1 MRTTSAPS
9 PISWAIS
16 TCRSTARPSLWP
28 WWSAAWKNTSWRKSP
43 ACITVKPKQ
52 IVEIG
57 PFKIEFIHVTH
68 SIVSAVALAITTPLG
83 VIIHTGD
90 FKVDPTPTDNELFDL
105 HTLADYGK
113 RGVLLLLSD
122 STNSDRPGYTES
134 ERAVRPRME
143 EIFNRAERRV
153 VVSCFSSSIHRIQL
167 VLDLAQECGRRV
179 AVIGRSMVSV
189 TEIAHSLGLLDIPD
203 GILLRPQDAMGVAA
217 DKVTF
222 LISGTQGE
230 PMSALSRVAV
240 DNHKHV
246 SVEKGDTVVLSSR
259 IIPGNEKAIFR
270 MIDHMARRG
279 ADVLYGSMN
288 PPLHVSGH
296 ASVEEMKLVLNLVRP
311 RYFMPIHGE
320 FRQLSKH
327 ARLAEHLRFAG
338 LEESFIMESGEIL
351 EIDHHG
357 ARKAGKVPVGHVCI
371 DSGSVDDVVQDMV
384 IRDRRHL
391 SEDGIVLPIIAINRN
406 SGRMESLP
414 EIVSRGFNAGDG
426 VGVHRESPPVRGQN
440 SGRLESGGEDR
451 LGRHE
456 GKDPRGPEALHREG
470 DVAASADHAGDSG
483 SIAARYLEDAS
494 GFRGSAARLIVPADE
509 AGIAAALREASA
521 AGVPVTVAGGGTGV
535 TGGGVPLGG
544 WVLSV
549 EKLNRLEIHPGFAI
563 AGAGVPLRDLQ
574 AAAQRTGQFY
584 PPDPT
589 ENSAFLGGTISTNA
603 SGSRSFRFGAT
614 RRWVKCLR
622 VVLADG
628 RRLDLRR
635 GDALD
640 FDPGTDSAARCH
652 QEHRRLPL
660 AAGDGLA

>member
-1 MRTTSAPS
+1 MTDQKLQVVALGGLGEFGMNMTAIRYGNDIIVVDSGMMFPEPELLGVDLVMPDLTFLKENQEQVRALILTHGHEDHIGAVPYFLSDLDV
-9 PISWAIS
+9 PIYG
-16 TCRSTARPSLWP
+16 TAFTLALVERRLEEHELDQEPRL
-28 WWSAAWKNTSWRKSP
+28 N
-43 ACITVKPKQ
+43 IVKPKE
-52 IVEIG
+52 IIEIG
-57 PFKIEFIHVTH
+57 PFKIEFINVTH

-167 VLDLAQECGRRV
+167 VLDLAEEYGRSV

-189 TEIAHSLGLLDIPD
+189 TEIAHSLGLLSIPD
-203 GILLRPQDAMGVAA
+203 GILLRPQDAMNLAP
-217 DKVTF
+217 DKVAF

-246 SVEKGDTVVLSSR
+246 SVEQGDTVVLSSR

-338 LEESFIMESGEIL
+338 LEESFVMESGDLL
-351 EIDHHG
+351 EIDHRG
-357 ARKAGKVPVGHVCI
+357 ARKAGKVTVGRVCI
-371 DSGSVDDVVQDMV
+371 DSGSVDDVVQEVV

-391 SEDGIVLPIIAINRN
+391 SEDGIVLPIIAINRH
-406 SGRMESLP
+406 SGRIETLP
-414 EIVSRGFNAGDG
+414 EIVSRGFA
-426 VGVHRESPPVRGQN
+426 VAE
-440 SGRLESGGEDR
+440 E
-451 LGRHE
+451 
-456 GKDPRGPEALHREG
+456 GPEFLEKARQVVAKTLEG
-470 DVAASADHAGDSG
+470 SNQEEKTDWGVMKEKIRADLK
-483 SIAARYLEDAS
+483 RYIVKETSRRPLIMPVILE
-494 GFRGSAARLIVPADE
+494 V
-509 AGIAAALREASA
+509 
-521 AGVPVTVAGGGTGV
+521 
-535 TGGGVPLGG
+535 
-544 WVLSV
+544 
-549 EKLNRLEIHPGFAI
+549 
-563 AGAGVPLRDLQ
+563 
-574 AAAQRTGQFY
+574 
-584 PPDPT
+584 
-589 ENSAFLGGTISTNA
+589 
-603 SGSRSFRFGAT
+603 
-614 RRWVKCLR
+614 
-622 VVLADG
+622 
-628 RRLDLRR
+628 
-635 GDALD
+635 
-640 FDPGTDSAARCH
+640 
-652 QEHRRLPL
+652 
-660 AAGDGLA
+660 